1 MSRTAS
7 IAPTRTPIMLLRI
20 VTLAVAALAT
30 VGQPAEAQKKRF
42 DAWGSIID
50 KRYGFQIAYPADV
63 LMPIDSPAGFDG
75 RILQSADGK
84 AKLLVATFQND
95 QNLSMEAY
103 RQFLLDGN
111 YAGTKI
117 DYAPVKSRWFVL
129 SGERGNQTFY
139 ERVTFSCGGQLINSW
154 AMIYPT
160 TEKRLYDRVIE
171 AVAKTYSPGA
181 GPDGK
186 CRLPDVAAN
195 QDAIGGG
202 SGGSGGDSAAAGR
215 PGDAPR
221 R

>member
-30 VGQPAEAQKKRF
+30 AGQPAEAQKKRF

-95 QNLSMEAY
+95 Q
-103 RQFLLDGN
+103 
-111 YAGTKI
+111 
-117 DYAPVKSRWFVL
+117 
-129 SGERGNQTFY
+129 
-139 ERVTFSCGGQLINSW
+139 
-154 AMIYPT
+154 
-160 TEKRLYDRVIE
+160 
-171 AVAKTYSPGA
+171 
-181 GPDGK
+181 
-186 CRLPDVAAN
+186 
-195 QDAIGGG
+195 
-202 SGGSGGDSAAAGR
+202 
-215 PGDAPR
+215 
-221 R
+221 